1 MKWVI
6 WQPVFQVNVSGQLP
20 SLALPA
26 AGSSEAAAEREGWWH
41 RLLQGQRGLDMKPQS
56 RAAHLYLL
64 SLTWLTHGTP
74 PAGFSNP
81 IRPGFQEL
89 AGALAAT
96 RGQRWPGPRQTS
108 PGTQPGWRRP
118 FLAALWRRLS
128 PGSHHPYKTA
138 LTQRALTDTPPT
150 PVRHLR
156 RWRLPSRPTRCQ
168 GQAPNVL
175 RRRVPAGPKSL
186 SSHPPA
192 GARPQLSPHP
202 PQHSPPSAAAILSD
216 PPHLPPRPAAG
227 GHRPPPRR
235 PAPPRRPRLFP
246 ARAHPR
252 AGSPARAQTRSK
264 QAPPLL
270 PLTPF
275 AWPPPRRAARAPA
288 AAAVAQWRYIRALG
302 QDECSFPR
310 WRRREEGRRWTRLRP
325 SSPPGRGCTSC
336 WATRSTAGLTGCP
349 STRRAPTRS
358 AFPSSTST
366 TRAATGTGSASMW
379 AGSSTSTSTRGSA
392 RYRGSAAG
400 LGGEWR
406 GLRAARPPAEG
417 PPAAGGVWEPR
428 RGGLRRG
435 RGAEAAP
442 PGRLSFGPP
451 PAALGLAASRL
462 RPGRGW
468 DFSRSPD

>member
-89 AGALAAT
+89 TGALAAT

-138 LTQRALTDTPPT
+138 LPQRALTDTPPT

-235 PAPPRRPRLFP
+235 PAPPAGPASSPRGPTQERAVRRVRRRAVNRRRRSSPLRRL
-246 ARAHPR
+246 RGRLR
-252 AGSPARAQTRSK
+252 AG
-264 QAPPLL
+264 
-270 PLTPF
+270 
-275 AWPPPRRAARAPA
+275 PR
-288 AAAVAQWRYIRALG
+288 
-302 QDECSFPR
+302 E
-310 WRRREEGRRWTRLRP
+310 RRRRRRLRSGATSGHWGRMNAPFQDGGGGRR
-325 SSPPGRGCTSC
+325 
-336 WATRSTAGLTGCP
+336 
-349 STRRAPTRS
+349 
-358 AFPSSTST
+358 
-366 TRAATGTGSASMW
+366 
-379 AGSSTSTSTRGSA
+379 
-392 RYRGSAAG
+392 
-400 LGGEWR
+400 
-406 GLRAARPPAEG
+406 EG
-417 PPAAGGVWEPR
+417 DER
-428 RGGLRRG
+428 
-435 RGAEAAP
+435 
-442 PGRLSFGPP
+442 
-451 PAALGLAASRL
+451 
-462 RPGRGW
+462 
-468 DFSRSPD
+468 D